1 MHRTHAL
8 IGILALSVT
17 SATASAQERMS
28 PELLWELGRLGGG
41 TVSSDGTL
49 VAYSV
54 RHYELE
60 DNKGAS
66 TIHVRYAARASSRV
80 LKGSACQPGAS
91 AVSRPG
97 KVSARRMS

>member
-8 IGILALSVT
+8 IGILTLSVAA
-17 SATASAQERMS
+17 ATASAQERMS

-41 TVSSDGTL
+41 AVSSDGTL

-66 TIHVRYAARASSRV
+66 TIHVRNLETGATRALVREWSSA
-80 LKGSACQPGAS
+80 GDCPG
-91 AVSRPG
+91 SRP
-97 KVSARRMS
+97 